1 MPSLKIENFAGMI
14 PARDPTL
21 LPENAAGYSRN
32 ASLYKGNLQGFRQ
45 PSLVHTLSNSAA
57 VMAYRVPLGAPY
69 DFANSVW
76 MEFTDPYTNV
86 IRAPVIKDTYKRY
99 YFFSPSNVP
108 QYSPLASI
116 QSNALKLT
124 LGVPA
129 PEQAPA
135 VLPSAPLPS
144 GPVTSTVTTSS
155 TNTSSATGTAGSSSS
170 SATTTT
176 SGSGSTTVG
185 GTTTPTGT
193 GTGTSSAT
201 TSTTLP
207 ASSTTANISGTGSTT
222 TTVSTPSTPVI
233 ETRAYVYTW
242 VTTYG
247 EEGPPSLPTVVT
259 SVAGSTYQVVVIPPL
274 AADTTN
280 RSLGS
285 VNIYRTV
292 TDASGNAEYYL
303 VTTMPITAT
312 VFNDTILDSTISTG
326 TILPSLNWT
335 PPPALQGCVA
345 MPNGILAGWAN
356 DREIWFC
363 EPYRPHAWPVAY
375 SISVDFSIVGLGV
388 TGSSLVIATTGNPY
402 IATGITPGSMT
413 LQKMSIHEPCI
424 SRNSIVSSQEAVY
437 YSSENG
443 LVAINPGMADLISKA
458 LVSRQDWAALGP
470 ANFCAAKYSS
480 AYLAFTKATTLGDGS
495 GDNGFIIDNSSP
507 NTPYINIRFPTSVT
521 NIFQDEITG
530 EALVISNGAVYQW
543 DAQSATTQLP
553 YLWRSRTFQFL
564 YRQQFVA
571 ALIYF
576 TLPTSVK
583 IPAPSSATR
592 NTSQTQTF
600 DPTTQYLIFRVYAD
614 GNLVLVREVQKTA
627 ELIMIPSGF
636 KANFWQFELE
646 GQVTIT
652 NFQVA
657 TAVKDLGVV

>member
-1 MPSLKIENFAGMI
+1 MI

-21 LPENAAGYSRN
+21 LPESAAGYARN
-32 ASLYKGNLQGFRQ
+32 ASLYKGNLQGFKQ
-45 PSLVHTLSNSAA
+45 SALVYTLSNSAA
-57 VMAYRVPLGAPY
+57 QMVYRAPLGSPY
-69 DFANSVW
+69 DYANSVW

-116 QSNALKLT
+116 QSNAAKLT
-124 LGVPA
+124 LGVPT
-129 PEQAPA
+129 PEQAP
-135 VLPSAPLPS
+135 VVIPTAPLPPS
-144 GPVTSTVTTSS
+144 PKT
-155 TNTSSATGTAGSSSS
+155 
-170 SATTTT
+170 ATTTT
-176 SGSGSTTVG
+176 SSTASSSTTGSANATAGSGA
-185 GTTTPTGT
+185 TTT
-193 GTGTSSAT
+193 TSSTGSSSTT
-201 TSTTLP
+201 TSTTSP
-207 ASSTTANISGTGSTT
+207 TSSTSGSSSGTGSTT
-222 TTVSTPSTPVI
+222 TTTSIATAPVM
-233 ETRAYVYTW
+233 ETRAYIYTW
-242 VTTYG
+242 VTSYG
-247 EEGPPSLPTVVT
+247 EEGAPSLPTVVT
-259 SVAGSTYQVVVIPPL
+259 SPVGSSYSVTVYPPL
-274 AADTTN
+274 SSDTSG
-280 RSLGS
+280 RSLSS

-292 TDASGNAEYYL
+292 TDASGNAQYYF
-303 VTTMPITAT
+303 VTTLAIGST

-402 IATGITPGSMT
+402 IATGITPGSMS
-413 LQKMSIHEPCI
+413 LQKISIHEPCI
-424 SRNSIVSSQEAVY
+424 SRSSIVSSQEAVY
-437 YSSENG
+437 YVSENG
-443 LVAINPGMADLISKA
+443 LIAINPGMADIISKA
-458 LVSRQDWAALGP
+458 LITRQDWAALGP
-470 ANFCAAKYSS
+470 AKFCAAKYSS
-480 AYLAFTKATTLGDGS
+480 SYLAFAKSTTLGDGS
-495 GDNGFIIDNSSP
+495 GDNGLVIDNSSP

-521 NIFQDEITG
+521 NIIQDEITG
-530 EALVISNGAVYQW
+530 EALLISNNAVYQW
-543 DAQSATTQLP
+543 DAQSSTSQAP

-576 TLPTSVK
+576 TLPTSVT
-583 IPAPSSATR
+583 IPTPTSATR
-592 NTSQTQTF
+592 NTSQPQTF
-600 DPTTQYLIFRVYAD
+600 DPTKQYLLFRVYAD
-614 GNLVLVREVQKTA
+614 GNLVLTREVQQSV

-646 GQVTIT
+646 GQVVIT